1 MTMFFFITAAGAA
14 AVVVVLVAHF
24 ELFFKWSVSC
34 SSHYTGTSTAVTTNT

>member
-1 MTMFFFITAAGAA
+1 MTMFFFTAAAA

-34 SSHYTGTSTAVTTNT
+34 NVTLL